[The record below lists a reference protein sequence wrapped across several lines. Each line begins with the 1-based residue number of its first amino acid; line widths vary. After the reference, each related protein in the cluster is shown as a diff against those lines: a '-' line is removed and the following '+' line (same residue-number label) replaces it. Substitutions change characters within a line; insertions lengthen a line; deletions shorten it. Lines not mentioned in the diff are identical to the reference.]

1 VLDGSCPELRNEPV
15 MAENPDLLCFC
26 ILLRKIKKTVMPNMK
41 NDAKSPMGQLMQWKT
56 CSGFCML
63 RIPVINGLLKILCA
77 IPENQPDR

>member
-1 VLDGSCPELRNEPV
+1 
-15 MAENPDLLCFC
+15 M
-26 ILLRKIKKTVMPNMK
+26 KKTVMPNMK
-41 NDAKSPMGQLMQWKT
+41 KRCKVSNGAVDAMET